1 MVSDKHKTTDEAS
14 LLAQERDVF
23 KRQFLKVQKNY
34 ENKIKELSILKELG
48 STLRSTD
55 FYHKNAF
62 FWNQLQII
70 KKYTMLQDISLMLLN
85 EELQML
91 EIVARSDFGGPV
103 SHSTFLPI
111 EDGPPGQAIV
121 QRSPVIIENVEVD
134 PSTEKQEGNH
144 DGSLLCVPVMH
155 NRRAIGVLNLRYRKT
170 KGFDQNQMR
179 FFSLVADQIATAVIL
194 FRLYDQ
200 MLKEEKHRSLLS
212 RFFSKTVTEKIFG
225 SEENLRLGGE
235 RKNVTILFADLC
247 GFTSMSE
254 GLEQNK
260 VVEIL
265 NAFFSFTIPIIF
277 KHDGTLDKLMG
288 DGVMAFFG
296 APLSHED
303 DPLRAVQTAIEII
316 MALKEFNI
324 QTRDKNWPPLKVSIG
339 INSGE
344 VVAGYIGSEDH
355 LTYTVIGD
363 PVNVAQRLESIAA
376 PNEILISKKVR
387 DEIQERISEVEGLKS
402 LVSLPAQKV
411 KGKKKAIEIYR
422 VETRIFE
429 RDATVHGVLE

>member
-1 MVSDKHKTTDEAS
+1 MVSDKQKTTDQTS
-14 LLAQERDVF
+14 LLTQERDMF
-23 KRQFLKVQKNY
+23 KRQFLKVQENY

-48 STLRSTD
+48 STLRCTD

-62 FWNQLQII
+62 FWSQLQII
-70 KKYTMLQDISLMLLN
+70 KKYKLLQDISLMLLN
-85 EELQML
+85 EELQVL
-91 EIVARSDFGGPV
+91 EVVATSDFGGPI

-111 EDGPPGQAIV
+111 ENGPPGQAIV
-121 QRSPVIIENVEVD
+121 QRSPVIIDNVGVD
-134 PSTEKQEGNH
+134 PSGEKQGGND

-155 NRRAIGVLNLRYRKT
+155 NKRAIGVLSLRHKKT

-200 MLKEEKHRSLLS
+200 MLKEEKHRSVLS
-212 RFFSKTVTEKIFG
+212 RFFSKTVTEKILD

-235 RKNVTILFADLC
+235 RKSVTILFADLC
-247 GFTSMSE
+247 GFTAMSE
-254 GLEQNK
+254 GLEQNE

-265 NAFFSFTIPIIF
+265 NVFFSYTIPIIF
-277 KHDGTLDKLMG
+277 KYDGTLDKLMG

-303 DPLRAVQTAIEII
+303 DPLRAVQAAIEIV
-316 MALKEFNI
+316 MALKESNI
-324 QTRDKNWPPLKVSIG
+324 QTRDRNWPPLEVSVG
-339 INSGE
+339 ISSGE

-355 LTYTVIGD
+355 FTYTVIGD

-376 PNEILISKKVR
+376 SNEILISKRVR
-387 DEIQERISEVEGLKS
+387 DEIQERVSEVEGLKS
-402 LVSLPAQKV
+402 LTSLPAQKL
-411 KGKKKAIEIYR
+411 KGKEKAIEIYR
-422 VETRIFE
+422 VET
-429 RDATVHGVLE
+429 

>member
-1 MVSDKHKTTDEAS
+1 MVSDKQKATDQTS
-14 LLAQERDVF
+14 LLAQERDMF
-23 KRQFLKVQKNY
+23 KRQLLKVQENY

-62 FWNQLQII
+62 FRSQLQII
-70 KKYTMLQDISLMLLN
+70 KKYTMVQDISLMLLN
-85 EELQML
+85 QELQVL
-91 EIVARSDFGGPV
+91 EVVATSDFGGPI
-103 SHSTFLPI
+103 SHSTFLPV
-111 EDGPPGQAIV
+111 EDGPLAQAIV
-121 QRSPVIIENVEVD
+121 QRSPVIIDNAGVD
-134 PSTEKQEGNH
+134 PSGEKQEGNH

-155 NRRAIGVLNLRYRKT
+155 NKRAIGVLSLRHRRT
-170 KGFDQNQMR
+170 KGFDQNQVR

-194 FRLYDQ
+194 FRLYGQ
-200 MLKEEKHRSLLS
+200 MLKEEKHRSVLS

-247 GFTSMSE
+247 GFTAMSE
-254 GLEQNK
+254 GLEQNE

-265 NAFFSFTIPIIF
+265 NVFFSYTIPIIF
-277 KHDGTLDKLMG
+277 KYDGTLDKLMG

-303 DPLRAVQTAIEII
+303 DPLRAVRAAIEIV

-324 QTRDKNWPPLKVSIG
+324 QPRDKNWPPLEVSVG

-376 PNEILISKKVR
+376 SNEILISKRVR
-387 DEIQERISEVEGLKS
+387 DEIQERVSEVEGLKS
-402 LVSLPAQKV
+402 LTSLPAQKL
-411 KGKKKAIEIYR
+411 KGKEKAIEIYR
-422 VETRIFE
+422 VET
-429 RDATVHGVLE
+429 

>member
-1 MVSDKHKTTDEAS
+1 MVTDKEKTADGAS
-14 LLAQERDVF
+14 LLEQERDMF
-23 KRQFLKVQKNY
+23 KRQFLKVQENY

-55 FYHKNAF
+55 FYNKNAF

-85 EELQML
+85 QELQVL
-91 EIVARSDFGGPV
+91 EVVARSDLGGPLG
-103 SHSTFLPI
+103 HSTFLPV
-111 EDGPPGQAIV
+111 EDGLPGQAIA
-121 QRSPVIIENVEVD
+121 QRSPVMIENSEVN
-134 PSTEKQEGNH
+134 PSAEKQEGNNH
-144 DGSLLCVPVMH
+144 EGSLLCVPVMH
-155 NRRAIGVLNLRYRKT
+155 NKRAIGVLSLGHRKT
-170 KGFDQNQMR
+170 KGFDQNQVR

-235 RKNVTILFADLC
+235 RKNVTILFVDLC
-247 GFTSMSE
+247 GFTAMSE
-254 GLEQNK
+254 GLKQDE
-260 VVEIL
+260 VVDML
-265 NAFFSFTIPIIF
+265 NIFFSRTIPIIF
-277 KHDGTLDKLMG
+277 KYDGTLDKLMG

-303 DPLRAVQTAIEII
+303 DTLRAVQAAIEIV
-316 MALKEFNI
+316 MALKEFNT
-324 QTRDKNWPPLKVSIG
+324 QPHDKKWPSLQVSVG

-376 PNEILISKKVR
+376 PNEILISKRVR
-387 DEIQERISEVEGLKS
+387 DEIRERVSEVEGLKS
-402 LVSLPAQKV
+402 LISLPAQKV
-411 KGKKKAIEIYR
+411 KGKEKAIEVYR
-422 VETRIFE
+422 VET
-429 RDATVHGVLE
+429 

>member
-1 MVSDKHKTTDEAS
+1 MVSDKQKTTDQTS
-14 LLAQERDVF
+14 LLTQERDMF
-23 KRQFLKVQKNY
+23 KRQFLKVQENY

-48 STLRSTD
+48 STLRCTD

-70 KKYTMLQDISLMLLN
+70 KKYKLLQDISLMLLN
-85 EELQML
+85 QELQVL
-91 EIVARSDFGGPV
+91 EVVATSDFGGPI

-121 QRSPVIIENVEVD
+121 QRSPVIIDNVGVD
-134 PSTEKQEGNH
+134 PSGEKQEGND

-155 NRRAIGVLNLRYRKT
+155 NKRAIGVLSLRHRKT

-200 MLKEEKHRSLLS
+200 MLKEEKHRSVLS
-212 RFFSKTVTEKIFG
+212 RFFSKTVTEKILG
-225 SEENLRLGGE
+225 SEENLSLGGE
-235 RKNVTILFADLC
+235 RKSVTILFADLC
-247 GFTSMSE
+247 GFTAMSE
-254 GLEQNK
+254 GLEQNE

-265 NAFFSFTIPIIF
+265 NVFFSYTIPIIF
-277 KHDGTLDKLMG
+277 KYDGTLDKLMG

-303 DPLRAVQTAIEII
+303 DPLRAVQAAIEIV

-324 QTRDKNWPPLKVSIG
+324 QPRDGNWPPLEVSVG
-339 INSGE
+339 ISSGE

-355 LTYTVIGD
+355 FTYTVIGD
-363 PVNVAQRLESIAA
+363 PVNVAKRLESIAA
-376 PNEILISKKVR
+376 SNEILISKRVR
-387 DEIQERISEVEGLKS
+387 DEIQERVSEVEGLKS
-402 LVSLPAQKV
+402 LTSLPAQKL
-411 KGKKKAIEIYR
+411 KGKEKAIDIYR
-422 VETRIFE
+422 VET
-429 RDATVHGVLE
+429 